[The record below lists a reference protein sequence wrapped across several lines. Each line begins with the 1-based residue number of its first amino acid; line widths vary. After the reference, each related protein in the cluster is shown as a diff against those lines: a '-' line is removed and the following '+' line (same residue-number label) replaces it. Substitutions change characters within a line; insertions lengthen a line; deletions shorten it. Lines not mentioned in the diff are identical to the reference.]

1 MKPGAKH
8 TGSLR
13 TDPRVPR
20 APGIERVT
28 LTYDTDSMLC
38 WFYLAKGSR
47 LPMHT
52 HPESQNGIVMKGK
65 LIFTKGGGE
74 TLHLSAGDA
83 YYFAAN
89 EAHGS
94 EMLEDTE
101 LLECF
106 SPSRE
111 DYKD

>member
-1 MKPGAKH
+1 VKPAEKH

-20 APGIERVT
+20 AAGIERVT
-28 LTYDTDSMLC
+28 LTYDTDSMMC

-47 LPMHT
+47 LAMHT
-52 HPESQNGIVMKGK
+52 HPQSQNGIVMKGK
-65 LIFTKGGGE
+65 LIFTKGDGE
-74 TLHLSAGDA
+74 VLNLSAGDA
-83 YYFAAN
+83 YYFAPN

-106 SPSRE
+106 CPSRE